1 VSPAA
6 GRVGGVSHALHD
18 VDEVLGACAEVEP
31 DEPGAR
37 WAVVEP
43 GAQGNAAMREERC
56 CGVIAE
62 PEATTVQ
69 PRQVGR

>member
-1 VSPAA
+1 MAPVTR
-6 GRVGGVSHALHD
+6 GVGGVSHALHD

-43 GAQGNAAMREERC
+43 GAQGNAAMGEERH

-62 PEATTVQ
+62 PEGDGESSHA
-69 PRQVGR
+69 R